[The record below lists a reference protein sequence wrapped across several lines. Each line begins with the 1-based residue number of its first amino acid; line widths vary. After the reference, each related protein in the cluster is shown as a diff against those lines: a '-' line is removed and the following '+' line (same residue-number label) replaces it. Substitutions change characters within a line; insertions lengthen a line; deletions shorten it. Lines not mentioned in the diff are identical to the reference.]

1 MKLLG
6 TYTVPKVDV
15 RVAATFQSFPGPQV
29 AANYVATNAQ
39 VQPSLGRPLS
49 GGAANVTVNLV
60 APGTMYGERVEPAR
74 PAVQQA
80 AEVRPAAHERRTST
94 STTRSTPAPS

>member
-15 RVAATFQSFPGPQV
+15 QVAATFQSFPGPQIL
-29 AANYVATNAQ
+29 ANYIAPNAV

-60 APGTMYGERVEPAR
+60 AAGHDVRRAREPAR
-74 PAVQQA
+74 PALREA
-80 AEVRPAAHERRTST
+80 AAVRADAARR
-94 STTRSTPAPS
+94 